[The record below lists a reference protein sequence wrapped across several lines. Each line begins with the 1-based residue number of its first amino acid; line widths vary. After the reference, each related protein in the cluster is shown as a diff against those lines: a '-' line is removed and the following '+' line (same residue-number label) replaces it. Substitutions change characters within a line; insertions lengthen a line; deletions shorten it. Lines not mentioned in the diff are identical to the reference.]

1 MTTPFAS
8 FTTAILET
16 GDEALLGNEL
26 ALDVIGEH
34 VLEESL
40 GGVIGIL
47 GAVHVLGGPNREG
60 VVEDVLARGLHA
72 ADLDGGELGIIEV
85 GEVDVGDG
93 VVGGAHQGLHVP
105 RGLVLLGLGGLVG
118 VLLLAED
125 GGLEGGTGA
134 GALLAVDD
142 DDLGVLAADLAPI
155 GDGATEDA
163 LELLEG
169 QVIDGDVLG
178 DDRAH
183 AHDGDLVVD
192 ELGGGIGVELGLG
205 EDIGVADGHGAG
217 GHGGEACAG
226 AVAGAGD
233 DAVGVLVHELLGR
246 SLDEGLEG
254 GGAVVGDLAHDARGG
269 IGGTS
274 GRGLRATAASQAET
288 GHGGDTAGK
297 AEEGATRA
305 GIIEHGSPF
314 ESNIGVISRRTEKLW
329 VRFHPR

>member
-1 MTTPFAS
+1 M
-8 FTTAILET
+8 
-16 GDEALLGNEL
+16 
-26 ALDVIGEH
+26 
-34 VLEESL
+34 
-40 GGVIGIL
+40 
-47 GAVHVLGGPNREG
+47 
-60 VVEDVLARGLHA
+60 
-72 ADLDGGELGIIEV
+72 
-85 GEVDVGDG
+85 
-93 VVGGAHQGLHVP
+93 
-105 RGLVLLGLGGLVG
+105 
-118 VLLLAED
+118 
-125 GGLEGGTGA
+125 
-134 GALLAVDD
+134 
-142 DDLGVLAADLAPI
+142 
-155 GDGATEDA
+155 
-163 LELLEG
+163 
-169 QVIDGDVLG
+169 
-178 DDRAH
+178 
-183 AHDGDLVVD
+183 VD

-217 GHGGEACAG
+217 GHGGEAGAG

-314 ESNIGVISRRTEKLW
+314 ESNIGVISRRTEKLGSIFIPMRR
-329 VRFHPR
+329 VRAPSVVRQARYRALAAHLPSFAVSYGTLTEHYHVL